1 MDTIRDNQAFLRSY
15 VNAEKYVQTS
25 HQPSLSEI
33 PPLVTVSRFC
43 GASGTETATL
53 LAERLGVK
61 LYDKELV
68 KTITQEIKVDK
79 HLMSRLDE
87 HVTSWL
93 DDLVFDVFIG
103 KGGDKEDYLQ
113 GMIRALIVISR
124 EGGVVVGRG
133 AHLLTSNKSAFR
145 VRLEGSLNV
154 CAQRMSDR
162 KGISMREAE
171 KIIKSTNDERIKF
184 VRKIYEK
191 YTSVHNYYDMVVNSD
206 TFSPD
211 ESVELILY
219 TMEKMGF
226 NIPKKKVS

>member
-1 MDTIRDNQAFLRSY
+1 MDTNRDNQAFLRSF
-15 VNAEKYVQTS
+15 VNAEKYVQTNQKKS
-25 HQPSLSEI
+25 RADF

-43 GASGTETATL
+43 GASGTETAAL
-53 LAERLGVK
+53 LASRLGVK

-68 KTITQEIKVDK
+68 KTITREIKVDK
-79 HLMSRLDE
+79 HLMARLDE

-113 GMIRALIVISR
+113 GMIRALIIISR
-124 EGGVVVGRG
+124 EGGVIVGRG
-133 AHLLTSNKSAFR
+133 AHLLTSTKNAFR
-145 VRLEGSLNV
+145 VRLEGSLPV
-154 CAQRMSDR
+154 CSQRMSDR
-162 KGISMREAE
+162 KGIPKREAE
-171 KIIKSTNDERIKF
+171 KIIKATNDERIKF

-206 TFSPD
+206 TFSPE
-211 ESVELILY
+211 ESVELMLI

-226 NIPKKKVS
+226 NIPKK